1 MIRFLIASHGRLAD
15 GFKSTVEV
23 IIGKD
28 VADKIETVSAFIGES
43 IEDAKGR
50 LEAVVKAI
58 PKEDQVIIFSDIMHG
73 SVNQYLMPFVDDER
87 VFLITGTSFPL
98 VCDIITQY
106 CFYEGAKVAP
116 EELAAAVERAKDEI
130 IFVNQAMKKE
140 QSEKNEDDFFE

>member
-50 LEAVVKAI
+50 LEAVVKASRGGSGYH
-58 PKEDQVIIFSDIMHG
+58 FSDIMHG
-73 SVNQYLMPFVDDER
+73 KRESVPDA
-87 VFLITGTSFPL
+87 
-98 VCDIITQY
+98 VC
-106 CFYEGAKVAP
+106 G
-116 EELAAAVERAKDEI
+116 
-130 IFVNQAMKKE
+130 
-140 QSEKNEDDFFE
+140 

>member
-28 VADKIETVSAFIGES
+28 VADKIETVS
-43 IEDAKGR
+43 
-50 LEAVVKAI
+50 AVVKAI

-106 CFYEGAKVAP
+106 CFYEDAKVDP

-130 IFVNQAMKKE
+130 IFVNQEMKKE